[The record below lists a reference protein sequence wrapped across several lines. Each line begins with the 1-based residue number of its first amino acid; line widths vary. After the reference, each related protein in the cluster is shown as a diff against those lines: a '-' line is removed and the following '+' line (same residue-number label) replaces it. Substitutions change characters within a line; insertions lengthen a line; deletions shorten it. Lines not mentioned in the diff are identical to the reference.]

1 MLISMRFS
9 EVAGH
14 AELKQQ
20 LIQSVAEGRVP
31 HAQLFLGPQGSGS
44 LALALAYA
52 TYLSCQERQEE
63 DSCGHCP
70 SCLKYD
76 RLIHPDLHF
85 VFPVFTTKSIS
96 KPVSDDF
103 IAEWR
108 TALLENPYL
117 TQNQW
122 YSQIGMENKQG
133 SILTR
138 ESEEIMKKLQLKS
151 YESDFKVMIIWMPE
165 RMNQTAANKLL
176 KLIEEPPPMTIF
188 LMVPEDTGPMLPT
201 ILSRTQQIRVP
212 RIREEDLLEALKKKH
227 QVSDE
232 TLQSAVKIAGGNY
245 VIAEENIRAS
255 EDSAYQL
262 ELFIRIMRLAWAR
275 EFQEIFEWVEELAG
289 LGRERQKAFLAY
301 VIRMIR
307 ENYLL
312 NKEQGELV
320 RMTADESDF
329 SKKFFPFIN
338 DRNVPAMVQELNE
351 ASIHIEA
358 NAYARIV
365 FLDFALKLVKLI
377 R

>member
-1 MLISMRFS
+1 MRFS

-14 AELKQQ
+14 ADLKQQ
-20 LIQSVAEGRVP
+20 LVQSVAEQRVP
-31 HAQLFLGPQGSGS
+31 HAQLFHGPQGSGS

-52 TYLSCQERQEE
+52 TYLSCQDRQAE
-63 DSCGHCP
+63 DSCGSCP
-70 SCLKYD
+70 SCVKFD

-85 VFPVFTTKSIS
+85 VFPVFTTKSV
-96 KPVSDDF
+96 KKDPVSDDF

-108 TALLENPYL
+108 KVLLESPYI
-117 TQNQW
+117 TPNQW
-122 YSQIGMENKQG
+122 YSYIGMENKQG
-133 SILTR
+133 SIIKR
-138 ESEEIMKKLQLKS
+138 ESEEIMRKLQLKS
-151 YESDFKVMIIWMPE
+151 YESDYKVMIIWMPE
-165 RMNQTAANKLL
+165 KMNQTASNKLL

-188 LMVPEDTGPMLPT
+188 LLVPEDTGPMLPT
-201 ILSRTQQIRVP
+201 ILSRTQLIRVP
-212 RIREEDLLEALKKKH
+212 RIAEEDLLSALKKKH
-227 QVSDE
+227 QLSDE
-232 TLQSAVKIAGGNY
+232 ILQSAVKISGGNY
-245 VIAEENIRAS
+245 VKAEESLMTS

-262 ELFIRIMRLAWAR
+262 ELFIRIMRLAYAR

-301 VIRMIR
+301 AIRMIR

-312 NKEQGELV
+312 NKEQVELV
-320 RMTADESDF
+320 RMTADEAGF

-338 DRNVPAMVQELNE
+338 DRNVPGMVQELNE

>member
-1 MLISMRFS
+1 MRFS

-20 LIQSVAEGRVP
+20 LVQSVAEQRVP
-31 HAQLFLGPQGSGS
+31 HAQLFHGPQGSGA
-44 LALALAYA
+44 LGLALAYA
-52 TYLSCQERQEE
+52 TYLSCHDRREE
-63 DSCGHCP
+63 DSCGLCT

-76 RLIHPDLHF
+76 RLVHPDLHF
-85 VFPVFTTKSIS
+85 VFPVFTTKSV
-96 KPVSDDF
+96 KKDPVSDDF
-103 IAEWR
+103 ITAWR
-108 TALLENPYL
+108 EAFLESPYI
-117 TQNQW
+117 TPNQW
-122 YSQIGMENKQG
+122 YSYIGMENKQG
-133 SILTR
+133 SIIKR

-165 RMNQTAANKLL
+165 KMNQTAANKLL

-188 LMVPEDTGPMLPT
+188 LLVPEDTGPMLPT
-201 ILSRTQQIRVP
+201 ILSRTQLIRVP
-212 RIREEDLLEALKKKH
+212 RIGEEDLLDALKKKH

-232 TLQSAVKIAGGNY
+232 ILKSAVKISGGNY
-245 VIAEENIRAS
+245 VKAEENLMTS

-262 ELFIRIMRLAWAR
+262 KLFIRIMRLTYAR

-301 VIRMIR
+301 AVRMIR

-338 DRNVPAMVQELNE
+338 DSNVPVIVQELNE
-351 ASIHIEA
+351 ASVHIEV

>member
-1 MLISMRFS
+1 MRFL

-14 AELKQQ
+14 AGLKKQ
-20 LIQSVAEGRVP
+20 LVQSVTEQRVP
-31 HAQLFLGPQGSGS
+31 HAQLFHGPQGSGA
-44 LALALAYA
+44 LVLALAYA
-52 TYLSCQERQEE
+52 TYLSCQDRQEE
-63 DSCGHCP
+63 DSCGLCP

-76 RLIHPDLHF
+76 RLVHPDLHF
-85 VFPVFTTKSIS
+85 VFPVFTTKSV
-96 KPVSDDF
+96 KKDPVSDDF

-108 TALLENPYL
+108 EALLESPYI
-117 TQNQW
+117 TPNQW
-122 YSQIGMENKQG
+122 YSYIGMENKQG
-133 SILTR
+133 SIIKR

-165 RMNQTAANKLL
+165 KMNQTAANKLL

-188 LMVPEDTGPMLPT
+188 LLVPEDTGPMLPT
-201 ILSRTQQIRVP
+201 ILSRTQLIRVP
-212 RIREEDLLEALKKKH
+212 RIGEEDLLDALKKKH

-232 TLQSAVKIAGGNY
+232 ILKSAVKISGGNY
-245 VIAEENIRAS
+245 VKAEENLMTS

-262 ELFIRIMRLAWAR
+262 KLFIRIMRLTYAR

-301 VIRMIR
+301 AVRMIR

-320 RMTADESDF
+320 HMTADELDF

-338 DRNVPAMVQELNE
+338 DRNVPVIVQELNE
-351 ASIHIEA
+351 ASVHIEV

>member
-1 MLISMRFS
+1 MRFS

-14 AELKQQ
+14 ADLKQQ
-20 LIQSVAEGRVP
+20 LVQSVAEQRVP
-31 HAQLFLGPQGSGS
+31 HAQLFHGPQGSGA
-44 LALALAYA
+44 LVLALAYA
-52 TYLSCQERQEE
+52 TYLSCQDRQEG
-63 DSCGHCP
+63 DSCGLCP

-76 RLIHPDLHF
+76 RLVHPDLHF
-85 VFPVFTTKSIS
+85 VFPVFTTKSV
-96 KPVSDDF
+96 KKDPVSDDF

-108 TALLENPYL
+108 NALLESPYI
-117 TQNQW
+117 TPNQW
-122 YSQIGMENKQG
+122 YSYIGMENKQG
-133 SILTR
+133 SIIKR

-165 RMNQTAANKLL
+165 KMNPTASNKLL

-188 LMVPEDTGPMLPT
+188 LLVPEDTGPMLPT
-201 ILSRTQQIRVP
+201 ILSRTQMIRVP
-212 RIREEDLLEALKKKH
+212 RIAEQDLLDALKKKH

-232 TLQSAVKIAGGNY
+232 ILKSAVKISGGNY
-245 VIAEENIRAS
+245 VKAEENLMTS

-262 ELFIRIMRLAWAR
+262 KLFIRIMRLSYAR
-275 EFQEIFEWVEELAG
+275 EFQKIFEWVEEMAG

-301 VIRMIR
+301 AIRMIR
-307 ENYLL
+307 EHYLL

-320 RMTADESDF
+320 RMTADELDV

-338 DRNVPAMVQELNE
+338 DRNVPVIVQELNE
-351 ASIHIEA
+351 ASVHIEV

-365 FLDFALKLVKLI
+365 FLDFALKLLKLI

>member
-1 MLISMRFS
+1 MRFS

-14 AELKQQ
+14 ADLKQQ
-20 LIQSVAEGRVP
+20 LVQSVAEQRVP
-31 HAQLFLGPQGSGS
+31 HAQLFHGPQGSGS

-52 TYLSCQERQEE
+52 TYLSCQDRQAE
-63 DSCGHCP
+63 DSCGSCP
-70 SCLKYD
+70 SCLKFD

-85 VFPVFTTKSIS
+85 VFPVFTTKSV
-96 KPVSDDF
+96 KKDPVSDDF

-108 TALLENPYL
+108 MALLESPYI
-117 TQNQW
+117 TPNQW
-122 YSQIGMENKQG
+122 YSYIGMENKQG
-133 SILTR
+133 SIIKR
-138 ESEEIMKKLQLKS
+138 ESEEIMRKLQLKS
-151 YESDFKVMIIWMPE
+151 YESDYKVMIIWMPE
-165 RMNQTAANKLL
+165 KMNQTASNKLL

-188 LMVPEDTGPMLPT
+188 LLVPEDTGPMLPT
-201 ILSRTQQIRVP
+201 ILSRTQLIRVP
-212 RIREEDLLEALKKKH
+212 RIAEEDLLNALKKKH

-232 TLQSAVKIAGGNY
+232 ILKSAVKISGGNY
-245 VIAEENIRAS
+245 VIAEESLMTS

-262 ELFIRIMRLAWAR
+262 ELFIRIMRLAYAR

-301 VIRMIR
+301 AIRMIR
-307 ENYLL
+307 ENYLM
-312 NKEQGELV
+312 NKEQVELV
-320 RMTADESDF
+320 RMTADEAGF

-338 DRNVPAMVQELNE
+338 DRNVPGMVQELNE
-351 ASIHIEA
+351 AIIHIEA

>member
-1 MLISMRFS
+1 MRFS

-14 AELKQQ
+14 ADLKQQ
-20 LIQSVAEGRVP
+20 LAQSVAEERVP
-31 HAQLFLGPQGSGS
+31 HAQLFHGPRGSGS

-52 TYLSCQERQEE
+52 TFLSCRDRQNG
-63 DSCGHCP
+63 DSCGKCP

-85 VFPVFTTKSIS
+85 VFPVFTTKSV
-96 KPVSDDF
+96 KKDPVSDDF

-108 TALLENPYL
+108 LALLENPYI
-117 TQNQW
+117 TPNQW
-122 YSQIGMENKQG
+122 YSYIGLENKQG
-133 SILTR
+133 SIIKR
-138 ESEEIMKKLQLKS
+138 ESEEIQKKLQLKS

-165 RMNQTAANKLL
+165 KMNQTASNKLL

-188 LMVPEDTGPMLPT
+188 LLVPEDTGPILPT
-201 ILSRTQQIRVP
+201 ILSRTQLIRVP

-227 QVSDE
+227 AVSDE
-232 TLQSAVKIAGGNY
+232 ILRSAIKIAGGDY
-245 VIAEENIRAS
+245 VNAEENLMTS

-262 ELFIRIMRLAWAR
+262 ELFIRIMRLTYSR

-301 VIRMIR
+301 AIRMIR

-312 NKEQGELV
+312 NKEQVELV
-320 RMTADESDF
+320 RLTAAESDF
-329 SKKFFPFIN
+329 SRKFFPFIN
-338 DRNVPAMVQELNE
+338 DGNVPLMVQELNE

-365 FLDFALKLVKLI
+365 FLDFALKLAKLI

>member
-1 MLISMRFS
+1 MRFS
-9 EVAGH
+9 EVAGQ
-14 AELKQQ
+14 ADLKQQ
-20 LIQSVAEGRVP
+20 LVQSVAEQRVP
-31 HAQLFLGPQGSGS
+31 HAQLFHGPQGSGA

-52 TYLSCQERQEE
+52 TYLSCQDRQED
-63 DSCGHCP
+63 DSCGGCP
-70 SCLKYD
+70 SCVKYD

-85 VFPVFTTKSIS
+85 VFPVFTTKSV
-96 KPVSDDF
+96 KKDPVSDDF

-108 TALLENPYL
+108 NALLESPYI
-117 TQNQW
+117 TPNQW
-122 YSQIGMENKQG
+122 YSYIGMENKQG
-133 SILTR
+133 SIIKR

-165 RMNQTAANKLL
+165 KMNQTASNKLL

-188 LMVPEDTGPMLPT
+188 LLVPEDTGPMLPT
-201 ILSRTQQIRVP
+201 ILSRTQMIRVP
-212 RIREEDLLEALKKKH
+212 RIGKEDLLDALKKKH
-227 QVSDE
+227 PVSAE
-232 TLQSAVKIAGGNY
+232 VLKSAVEISGGNY
-245 VIAEENIRAS
+245 VKAEENLMTS

-262 ELFIRIMRLAWAR
+262 ELFIRIMRLAYAR
-275 EFQEIFEWVEELAG
+275 EFQQIFEWVEELAG

-301 VIRMIR
+301 AIRMIR

-312 NKEQGELV
+312 NKEQKELV

-338 DRNVPAMVQELNE
+338 DGNVPGIVQELNE
-351 ASIHIEA
+351 ASIHIEV

>member
-1 MLISMRFS
+1 MRFS

-14 AELKQQ
+14 ADLKQQ
-20 LIQSVAEGRVP
+20 LVQSVAEERVP
-31 HAQLFLGPQGSGS
+31 HAQLFHGPQGSGS

-52 TYLSCQERQEE
+52 TYLSCQERREG
-63 DSCGHCP
+63 DSCGKCP

-76 RLIHPDLHF
+76 KLVHPDLHF
-85 VFPVFTTKSIS
+85 VFPVFTTRSVK
-96 KPVSDDF
+96 KDPVSDDF

-108 TALLENPYL
+108 SALLESPYM
-117 TQNQW
+117 TPHQW
-122 YSQIGMENKQG
+122 YNYIGMENKQG
-133 SILTR
+133 SIIKR

-165 RMNQTAANKLL
+165 KMNLTASNKLL

-188 LMVPEDTGPMLPT
+188 LLVPEDTGPMLPT
-201 ILSRTQQIRVP
+201 ILSRTQLIRVP
-212 RIREEDLLEALKKKH
+212 RIVEEDLLMALKEKH
-227 QVSDE
+227 SVTDE
-232 TLQSAVKIAGGNY
+232 ILQGAVKIAEGNY
-245 VIAEENIRAS
+245 VKAEEYLLTT
-255 EDSAYQL
+255 EESAYQL
-262 ELFIRIMRLAWAR
+262 ELFIRIMRLSYSR
-275 EFQEIFEWVEELAG
+275 EFQQIFDWVEELSG

-301 VIRMIR
+301 AMRMIR

-312 NKEQGELV
+312 NKEQKELV
-320 RMTADESDF
+320 RMTSDESDF
-329 SKKFFPFIN
+329 SKKFFPYIN
-338 DRNVPAMVQELNE
+338 DRNVPGMVQELNE

>member
-1 MLISMRFS
+1 MRFS

-14 AELKQQ
+14 ADLKQQ
-20 LIQSVAEGRVP
+20 LVQSVAEQRVP
-31 HAQLFLGPQGSGS
+31 HAQLFYGPQGSGA

-52 TYLSCQERQEE
+52 TYLSCLDRQEG
-63 DSCGHCP
+63 DSCGSCP

-76 RLIHPDLHF
+76 RLVHPDLHF
-85 VFPVFTTKSIS
+85 VFPVFTTKSV
-96 KPVSDDF
+96 KKDPVSDDF

-108 TALLENPYL
+108 KALLESPYI
-117 TQNQW
+117 TPNQW
-122 YSQIGMENKQG
+122 YSYIGMENKQG
-133 SILTR
+133 SIITR
-138 ESEEIMKKLQLKS
+138 ESEEIIKKLQLKS

-165 RMNQTAANKLL
+165 KMNKTAANKLL

-188 LMVPEDTGPMLPT
+188 LLVPEDTGPMLPT
-201 ILSRTQQIRVP
+201 ILSRTQMIRVP
-212 RIREEDLLEALKKKH
+212 RIREEDLLETLKKKH

-232 TLQSAVKIAGGNY
+232 SLKSAVKTAGGNY
-245 VIAEENIRAS
+245 VKAEDNLLTS
-255 EDSAYQL
+255 EDSAYRL
-262 ELFIRIMRLAWAR
+262 ELFIRIMRLTYAR
-275 EFQEIFEWVEELAG
+275 EFQEIFEWVEEMAG

-301 VIRMIR
+301 AIRMIR

-320 RMTADESDF
+320 RMTAGESDF
-329 SKKFFPFIN
+329 SKKFFPFI
-338 DRNVPAMVQELNE
+338 DDGNVPAMVQELNE

>member
-1 MLISMRFS
+1 MRFS

-14 AELKQQ
+14 ADLKQQ
-20 LIQSVAEGRVP
+20 LVQSVAEQRVP
-31 HAQLFLGPQGSGS
+31 HAQLFHGPQGSGA
-44 LALALAYA
+44 LVLALAYA
-52 TYLSCQERQEE
+52 TYLSCQDRQEG
-63 DSCGHCP
+63 DSCGLCP

-76 RLIHPDLHF
+76 RLVHPDLHF
-85 VFPVFTTKSIS
+85 VFPVFTTKSV
-96 KPVSDDF
+96 KKDPVSDDF

-108 TALLENPYL
+108 NALLESPYI
-117 TQNQW
+117 TPNQW
-122 YSQIGMENKQG
+122 YSYIGMENKQG
-133 SILTR
+133 SIIKR

-151 YESDFKVMIIWMPE
+151 YESDFKVVIIWMPE
-165 RMNQTAANKLL
+165 KMNQTASNKLL

-188 LMVPEDTGPMLPT
+188 LLVPEDTGPMLPT
-201 ILSRTQQIRVP
+201 ILSRTQMIRVP
-212 RIREEDLLEALKKKH
+212 RIGEEDLLDALKKKH
-227 QVSDE
+227 QVTE
-232 TLQSAVKIAGGNY
+232 EILKSAVKISGGNY
-245 VIAEENIRAS
+245 VKAEENLMTS

-262 ELFIRIMRLAWAR
+262 ELFIRIMRLAYAR
-275 EFQEIFEWVEELAG
+275 EFQKIFEWVEELAG

-301 VIRMIR
+301 AIRMIR

-338 DRNVPAMVQELNE
+338 DRNVPVIVQELNE
-351 ASIHIEA
+351 ASVHIEV

>member
-1 MLISMRFS
+1 MRFS

-14 AELKQQ
+14 ADLKQR
-20 LIQSVAEGRVP
+20 LIQSVTEQRVP
-31 HAQLFLGPQGSGS
+31 HAQLFHGPQGSGS

-52 TYLSCQERQEE
+52 TYLSCQERQDG
-63 DSCGHCP
+63 DSCGKCP
-70 SCLKYD
+70 SCVKYD
-76 RLIHPDLHF
+76 RLVHPDLHF
-85 VFPVFTTKSIS
+85 VFPVFTTKSV
-96 KPVSDDF
+96 KKDPVSDDF
-103 IAEWR
+103 IAAWR
-108 TALLENPYL
+108 NALIENPYI
-117 TQNQW
+117 TPNQW
-122 YSQIGMENKQG
+122 YSYIGMENKQG
-133 SILTR
+133 SIIKR
-138 ESEEIMKKLQLKS
+138 ESEEITKKLMLKS

-165 RMNQTAANKLL
+165 KMNKTASNKLL

-201 ILSRTQQIRVP
+201 ILSRTQMIRVP
-212 RIREEDLLEALKKKH
+212 RIAEEDLLDALKKKH
-227 QVSDE
+227 AVSE
-232 TLQSAVKIAGGNY
+232 EVLKSAVKISGGNY
-245 VIAEENIRAS
+245 VKAEENLMTS

-262 ELFIRIMRLAWAR
+262 ELFIRIMRLAYSR
-275 EFQEIFEWVEELAG
+275 EFQEIFVWVEELAG

-320 RMTADESDF
+320 RMTAGESEF
-329 SKKFFPFIN
+329 SKKFFPYIN

-377 R
+377 K

>member
-1 MLISMRFS
+1 MRFS

-14 AELKQQ
+14 ADLKRQ
-20 LIQSVAEGRVP
+20 LVQSVAEQRVP
-31 HAQLFLGPQGSGS
+31 HAQLFHGPEGSGS
-44 LALALAYA
+44 LALTLAYA
-52 TYLSCQERQEE
+52 TYLSCSDRQAD
-63 DSCGHCP
+63 DSCGRCP
-70 SCLKYD
+70 SCLKFD

-85 VFPVFTTKSIS
+85 VFPVFTTKSV
-96 KPVSDDF
+96 KKDPVSDDF

-108 TALLENPYL
+108 KALLESPYI
-117 TQNQW
+117 TPNQW
-122 YSQIGMENKQG
+122 YSYIGMENKQG
-133 SILTR
+133 SIIKR
-138 ESEEIMKKLQLKS
+138 ESEEIQKKLQLKS

-165 RMNQTAANKLL
+165 KMNQTASNKLL

-188 LMVPEDTGPMLPT
+188 LLVPEDTGPMLPT
-201 ILSRTQQIRVP
+201 ILSRTQLIRVP
-212 RIREEDLLEALKKKH
+212 RIGKEDLLDALKKKH
-227 QVSDE
+227 LVSDE
-232 TLQSAVKIAGGNY
+232 ILESAVKISGGNY
-245 VIAEENIRAS
+245 VKAEESLLTS

-262 ELFIRIMRLAWAR
+262 ELFIRIMRLAYAR
-275 EFQEIFEWVEELAG
+275 EFQQIFEWVEELAG

-301 VIRMIR
+301 AIRMIR

-312 NKEQGELV
+312 NKEQSELV

-329 SKKFFPFIN
+329 SQKFFPFIN
-338 DRNVPAMVQELNE
+338 DRKVPGIVQELNE

>member
-1 MLISMRFS
+1 MRFS

-14 AELKQQ
+14 ADLKQQ
-20 LIQSVAEGRVP
+20 LVQSVVEQRVP
-31 HAQLFLGPQGSGS
+31 HAQLFHGPQGSGA

-52 TYLSCQERQEE
+52 TFLSCRDRQAG
-63 DSCGHCP
+63 DSCGRCP

-85 VFPVFTTKSIS
+85 VFPVFTTKSVT
-96 KPVSDDF
+96 KDPVSDDF

-108 TALLENPYL
+108 RALLEHPYI
-117 TQNQW
+117 TPNQW
-122 YSQIGMENKQG
+122 YNYIGMENKQG
-133 SILTR
+133 SIIKR

-165 RMNQTAANKLL
+165 KMNQTASNKLL

-188 LMVPEDTGPMLPT
+188 LLVPEDTGPMLPT
-201 ILSRTQQIRVP
+201 ILSRTQLIRVP
-212 RIREEDLLEALKKKH
+212 RIGEEELLEALRKKH
-227 QVSDE
+227 ALSDE
-232 TLQSAVKIAGGNY
+232 TLQSAVKMAGGDY
-245 VIAEENIRAS
+245 VKAEENLLAS
-255 EDSAYQL
+255 EESAYHL
-262 ELFIRIMRLAWAR
+262 VLFIRIMRLTYAR
-275 EFQEIFEWVEELAG
+275 EFLEVFEWVEELAG

-301 VIRMIR
+301 AIRMIR

-320 RMTADESDF
+320 RLTAAESEF
-329 SKKFFPFIN
+329 SSKFFPFIN
-338 DRNVPAMVQELNE
+338 DGNVPLMVQELNE

-365 FLDFALKLVKLI
+365 FLDFALKLAKLI

>member
-1 MLISMRFS
+1 MRFS
-9 EVAGH
+9 AVAGH

-20 LIQSVAEGRVP
+20 LIQSMAEGRVP
-31 HAQLFLGPQGSGS
+31 HAQLFYGPQGSGA

-52 TYLSCQERQEE
+52 TYLSCQERQEN
-63 DSCGHCP
+63 DSCGACP
-70 SCLKYD
+70 SCRKYD

-108 TALLENPYL
+108 TALLENPYM
-117 TQNQW
+117 TQNHW
-122 YSQIGMENKQG
+122 YNQIGMENKQG
-133 SILTR
+133 SIMTR
-138 ESEEIMKKLQLKS
+138 ESEEIQKKLLLKS
-151 YESDFKVMIIWMPE
+151 YESDFKVMIIWLPE
-165 RMNQTAANKLL
+165 KMNQTAANKLL

-212 RIREEDLLEALKKKH
+212 RIREDDLLESLKKKH
-227 QVSDE
+227 PVSDE
-232 TLQSAVKIAGGNY
+232 ILQNAVKIAGGNY
-245 VIAEENIRAS
+245 LKAEESILTS
-255 EDSAYQL
+255 EESAYQL
-262 ELFIRIMRLAWAR
+262 GLFIRIMRLTYAR
-275 EFQEIFEWVEELAG
+275 AFLEIFEWVEELAG

-301 VIRMIR
+301 AIRMIR

-312 NKEQGELV
+312 NKDQGELV
-320 RMTADESDF
+320 RMTAGESDF

-338 DRNVPAMVQELNE
+338 DSNVPAMVQELNE

-365 FLDFALKLVKLI
+365 LLDLALKMVKLI

>member
-1 MLISMRFS
+1 MRFS

-14 AELKQQ
+14 ADLKQQ
-20 LIQSVAEGRVP
+20 LVQSVAEQRVP
-31 HAQLFLGPQGSGS
+31 HAQLFHGPQGSGS

-52 TYLSCQERQEE
+52 TYLSCQDRQAE
-63 DSCGHCP
+63 DSCGSCH
-70 SCLKYD
+70 SCLKFD

-85 VFPVFTTKSIS
+85 VFPVFTTKSV
-96 KPVSDDF
+96 KKDPVSDDF

-108 TALLENPYL
+108 MALLESPYI
-117 TQNQW
+117 TPNQW
-122 YSQIGMENKQG
+122 YSYIGMENKQG
-133 SILTR
+133 SIIKR
-138 ESEEIMKKLQLKS
+138 ESEEIMRKLQLKS
-151 YESDFKVMIIWMPE
+151 YESDYKVMIIWMPE
-165 RMNQTAANKLL
+165 KMNQTASNKLL

-188 LMVPEDTGPMLPT
+188 LLVPEDTGPMLPT
-201 ILSRTQQIRVP
+201 ILSRTQLIRVP
-212 RIREEDLLEALKKKH
+212 RIAEEDLLNALKKKH

-232 TLQSAVKIAGGNY
+232 ILQSAVKISGGNY
-245 VIAEENIRAS
+245 VKAEESLMTS

-262 ELFIRIMRLAWAR
+262 ELFIRIMRLAYAR

-301 VIRMIR
+301 AIRMIR
-307 ENYLL
+307 ENYLM
-312 NKEQGELV
+312 NKEQVELV
-320 RMTADESDF
+320 RMTADEAGF

-338 DRNVPAMVQELNE
+338 DRNVPGMVQELND
-351 ASIHIEA
+351 AIIHIEA

>member
-1 MLISMRFS
+1 MRFS

-14 AELKQQ
+14 AGLKKQ
-20 LIQSVAEGRVP
+20 LIQSVAEQRVP
-31 HAQLFLGPQGSGS
+31 HAQLFHGPQGSGS

-52 TYLSCQERQEE
+52 TFLSCQDRQEE
-63 DSCGHCP
+63 DSCGTCP

-76 RLIHPDLHF
+76 RLVHPDLHF
-85 VFPVFTTKSIS
+85 VFPVFTTKSV
-96 KPVSDDF
+96 KKDPVSDDF
-103 IAEWR
+103 ITAWR
-108 TALLENPYL
+108 EALLESPYI
-117 TQNQW
+117 TPNQW
-122 YSQIGMENKQG
+122 YSYIGMENKQG
-133 SILTR
+133 SIIKR

-165 RMNQTAANKLL
+165 KMNQTAANKLL

-188 LMVPEDTGPMLPT
+188 LLVPEDTGPMLPT
-201 ILSRTQQIRVP
+201 ILSRTQMIRVP
-212 RIREEDLLEALKKKH
+212 RIAEEDLLDALKKKH

-232 TLQSAVKIAGGNY
+232 ILKSAVKISGGNY
-245 VIAEENIRAS
+245 VKAEENLMTS

-262 ELFIRIMRLAWAR
+262 ELFIRIMRLTYSR
-275 EFQEIFEWVEELAG
+275 EFQKIFEWVEELSG

-320 RMTADESDF
+320 RMTADESNF

-338 DRNVPAMVQELNE
+338 DRNVPVIVQELNE

>member
-1 MLISMRFS
+1 MRFS

-14 AELKQQ
+14 ADLKQQ
-20 LIQSVAEGRVP
+20 LVRSIAEQRVP
-31 HAQLFLGPQGSGS
+31 HAQLFHGPQGSGA

-52 TYLSCQERQEE
+52 TFLSCQDPQAE
-63 DSCGHCP
+63 DSCGRCP

-85 VFPVFTTKSIS
+85 VFPVFTTKSVA
-96 KPVSDDF
+96 KDPVSDDF

-108 TALLENPYL
+108 RALLENAYITP
-117 TQNQW
+117 NQW
-122 YSQIGMENKQG
+122 YSYIGMENKQG
-133 SILTR
+133 SIIKR
-138 ESEEIMKKLQLKS
+138 ESEEIQKKLQLKS

-165 RMNQTAANKLL
+165 KMNQTASNKLL

-188 LMVPEDTGPMLPT
+188 LLVPEDTGPMLPT
-201 ILSRTQQIRVP
+201 ILSRTQLIRVP

-227 QVSDE
+227 AVSDE
-232 TLQSAVKIAGGNY
+232 TLRSAVKIAGGDY
-245 VIAEENIRAS
+245 VKAEESLLTS

-262 ELFIRIMRLAWAR
+262 ELFIRIMRLTYAR

-301 VIRMIR
+301 AIRMIR

-320 RMTADESDF
+320 RLTAAESDF
-329 SKKFFPFIN
+329 SRKFFPFIN
-338 DRNVPAMVQELNE
+338 DGNVPLMVQELNE

-358 NAYARIV
+358 NAYARII
-365 FLDFALKLVKLI
+365 FLDFALKLAKLI